1 MSSLR
6 FNTLVLYNELTVNA
20 SRLVMLGF
28 TGYLVF
34 GLSVGLAYDKLIK
47 NTPAFIV
54 LYGLMLSSGNMGPGD
69 VLGLARYAILL
80 NVDAVADEI
89 FSASMCFLS
98 I

>member
-1 MSSLR
+1 M
-6 FNTLVLYNELTVNA
+6 LTFLP
-20 SRLVMLGF
+20 LVMLGF

-69 VLGLARYAILL
+69 VLGLAR
-80 NVDAVADEI
+80 
-89 FSASMCFLS
+89 
-98 I
+98 